1 MKNADLSQSSTNL
14 WGRTVMD
21 YIKYYSNLNKT
32 EKEQLIAQL
41 NHDRVSWQ
49 NEGFKLSSNLTIW
62 LTFVRKQI
70 NGRLFLGTWWGAA
83 DGRKGK
89 QCKKNEKPIGSKSE
103 TRQCPGWLSSE
114 RAPGNSSRKV
124 KQRNLTLNRQLWY
137 FFCSKLEL
145 GVNFIAKCVWRAQQP
160 V

>member
-1 MKNADLSQSSTNL
+1 MLLMKNADLSQSSTNL

-49 NEGFKLSSNLTIW
+49 NEDSKPWSNWTFW

-124 KQRNLTLNRQLWY
+124 KQRNLTLNRQFWY
-137 FFCSKLEL
+137 FLLKAWTWC
-145 GVNFIAKCVWRAQQP
+145 
-160 V
+160 